1 MKRLLTLFFLVTS
14 FLMVSISGC
23 APSTPDQEPKSEA
36 PADIVEYISSS
47 VEANVFEINGI
58 KRDIGDYL
66 ETEELFLMELEENG
80 LTDYELYDASELS
93 LETLENRSGKTI
105 IERCISVVTNGKTG
119 DGKLLNFESKYG
131 GYYISYNCILDEVRD
146 GTVVLSYMIYD
157 PLTNF
162 SDDIMER
169 HDFVIC
175 CEYED

>member
-1 MKRLLTLFFLVTS
+1 MKRLLTLFLATS
-14 FLMVSISGC
+14 FLMVSMSGC
-23 APSTPDQEPKSEA
+23 AESTPEQEPKSEA
-36 PADIVEYISSS
+36 PVDIVEYISSS

-80 LTDYELYDASELS
+80 LTNYELYDASELS
-93 LETLENRSGKTI
+93 LETLENRNGKTI
-105 IERCISVVTNGKTG
+105 IERCIGVVTNGNTG
-119 DGKLLNFESKYG
+119 VGEMLNFDSKYG
-131 GYYISYNCILDEVRD
+131 GYYISYSCILDEVRT

-157 PLTNF
+157 PSTNF

-175 CEYED
+175 REYED